1 MDLIEGFLDDKD
13 FTFFPEELAN
23 ENGAVCL
30 EGEFITESILEE
42 EVRVLRRRIITIC
55 MHCKEIRDDK
65 GYWNQLEKNS
75 LLNILKLK
83 FSHGIC
89 PDCMKKFYPEF
100 YEECV

>member
-1 MDLIEGFLDDKD
+1 MNSIEECLDDKD

-30 EGEFITESILEE
+30 EGEFILGGIILM
-42 EVRVLRRRIITIC
+42 C

-65 GYWNQLEKNS
+65 GYWHQLEKFITEHS
-75 LLNILKLK
+75 ESR

-89 PDCMKKFYPEF
+89 PDCIKKFYPEF
-100 YEECV
+100 YE